1 MTRAC
6 DLLFAA
12 VALLA
17 AASATA
23 ANAVPADC
31 AHVVSAYAT
40 EESAGVYTFDTT
52 VASTETGEDKYA
64 DEWRVVTSE
73 GNITIL
79 GLRELGHPHVDEQPF
94 TRGLKGVAI
103 PGNVASIVVEANDS
117 VLGYCGDV
125 VVLTRNADGTTW
137 TSSPRTARTVPPAT
151 NSTKGSNST
160 TTGSNS
166 TIIQPAEP
174 DDSFAR
180 GGRDSL
186 GAAVFA
192 AMVIAAALNLC

>member
-1 MTRAC
+1 MTRTS
-6 DLLFAA
+6 DLLLATI
-12 VALLA
+12 ALLA
-17 AASATA
+17 ANSATA
-23 ANAVPADC
+23 ANSVPADC
-31 AHVVSAYAT
+31 AHVVSAVAT

-64 DEWRVVTSE
+64 DEWRVVTTE

-103 PGNVASIVVEANDS
+103 PANVASVVVEANDS

-137 TSSPRTARTVPPAT
+137 TASPRTARTVPPAT
-151 NSTKGSNST
+151 NSTKGSNSA
-160 TTGSNS
+160 TGSNS
-166 TIIQPAEP
+166 TIIQPAESE
-174 DDSFAR
+174 DSFAR
-180 GGRDSL
+180 GGRDTL

-192 AMVIAAALNLC
+192 ATVIAAALNLC